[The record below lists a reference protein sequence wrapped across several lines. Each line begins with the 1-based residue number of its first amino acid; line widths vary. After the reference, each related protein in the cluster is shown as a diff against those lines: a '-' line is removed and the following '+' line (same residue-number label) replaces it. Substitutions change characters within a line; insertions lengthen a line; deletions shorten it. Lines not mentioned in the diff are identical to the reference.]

1 MTLYPFFIFYG
12 LLVNLLKQYGYA
24 NAYRKWRLVY
34 IPEGHS
40 LKGNNPSE
48 GNKSN
53 DTASNDT
60 ATQKYH
66 QIIVDW
72 REFRAALFAR
82 EQVMLCMAC
91 TTLIFL
97 NKGITIV

>member
-53 DTASNDT
+53 DTA
-60 ATQKYH
+60 TQKHH

>member
-1 MTLYPFFIFYG
+1 MLTHTG
-12 LLVNLLKQYGYA
+12 NGD
-24 NAYRKWRLVY
+24 WS
-34 IPEGHS
+34 IPEGDC

-53 DTASNDT
+53 DTAS
-60 ATQKYH
+60 QKSC

-82 EQVMLCMAC
+82 EQVMFCMAC
-91 TTLIFL
+91 RAFIFL
-97 NKGITIV
+97 NKGLTIV

>member
-1 MTLYPFFIFYG
+1 MLTHTG
-12 LLVNLLKQYGYA
+12 NGD
-24 NAYRKWRLVY
+24 RS
-34 IPEGHS
+34 IPEGDC

>member
-1 MTLYPFFIFYG
+1 MVMLTHTG
-12 LLVNLLKQYGYA
+12 NGD
-24 NAYRKWRLVY
+24 WS
-34 IPEGHS
+34 IPEGDS
-40 LKGNNPSE
+40 LKGNNPSD

-53 DTASNDT
+53 DTASD
-60 ATQKYH
+60 KYH

-82 EQVMLCMAC
+82 EQVMFCMAC

>member
-1 MTLYPFFIFYG
+1 MVMLTHTG
-12 LLVNLLKQYGYA
+12 NGD
-24 NAYRKWRLVY
+24 RS
-34 IPEGHS
+34 IPEGDC

-53 DTASNDT
+53 DTAS
-60 ATQKYH
+60 QKSC

-82 EQVMLCMAC
+82 EQVMFCMAC
-91 TTLIFL
+91 RAFTFL

>member
-1 MTLYPFFIFYG
+1 MVMLTHTG
-12 LLVNLLKQYGYA
+12 NGD
-24 NAYRKWRLVY
+24 RS
-34 IPEGHS
+34 IPEGDS

-48 GNKSN
+48 GNKCN
-53 DTASNDT
+53 DTAS
-60 ATQKYH
+60 QKSC

-82 EQVMLCMAC
+82 EQVMFCMAC
-91 TTLIFL
+91 RAFIFL